1 MTAGL
6 GPVMGYILPL
16 DKQSL
21 VFEVK
26 WLPELDTK
34 KRLEGDYI
42 WLKMVFKFREL
53 SKETA

>member
-1 MTAGL
+1 MIAGL

-42 WLKMVFKFREL
+42 WLKMVLIFR
-53 SKETA
+53 AV